1 MSKLASN
8 PIVLILLGL
17 ILGVGMGVFSFKKV
31 AGPLVAKAKADRVS
45 AAHVEKPEAPWDFWT
60 SEIDN
65 LSSELKDAKQ
75 AMKKRDEELTARE
88 ARLVAERQE
97 LAKQRQDLE
106 AMRVEITSRIGEI
119 QADEGKNLKSLA
131 NLYSN
136 LTPKATLTIFKEM
149 DDVTVVKLLS
159 LMKTDV
165 VSPLFEEMG
174 KQAASDPALA
184 KKAAALSEKLRLF
197 KSGKTASSP

>member
-1 MSKLASN
+1 MNKLASN
-8 PIVLILLGL
+8 PVVVIVLGL
-17 ILGVGMGVFSFKKV
+17 VLGVGTGVAYFKKM
-31 AGPLVAKAKADRVS
+31 AAPLIAHAR
-45 AAHVEKPEAPWDFWT
+45 AARTTKVHVEKPDAPWDFWT
-60 SEIDN
+60 TEIDN
-65 LSSELKDAKQ
+65 LSSELKDAKLSL
-75 AMKKRDEELTARE
+75 KKREDEVTARE

-97 LAKQRQDLE
+97 LTKQRQELE
-106 AMRVEITSRIGEI
+106 TMRTEISARIGEI
-119 QADEGKNLKSLA
+119 QADEVKNLKSLA

-149 DDVTVVKLLS
+149 DDLTVVKLLS

-174 KQAASDPALA
+174 KEAASDPALA

-197 KSGKTASSP
+197 KSSKTASSP